1 MVKDTLE
8 RAVEPNLNMRLYL
21 QDAYLHP
28 DFKGGN
34 VDKPELIDEEENNPL
49 IQTKRAR
56 RGSKQQSEAASTEAS
71 TTTTPT
77 GNVTRSTSVKERLMH

>member
-8 RAVEPNLNMRLYL
+8 KAIEPNLNMRLYL

-34 VDKPELIDEEENNPL
+34 VDKQEAIDEEENNPL
-49 IQTKRAR
+49 IPTKRSR
-56 RGSKQQSEAASTEAS
+56 RSSQQQSEVASSDSPDVTKGN
-71 TTTTPT
+71 TTTCT
-77 GNVTRSTSVKERLMH
+77 NVHQ